1 MKETGLLCIG
11 KIVGVHGLEGNLKVY
26 SYAESLDVYEPGSQI
41 FVKPPKKIKKRY
53 IVNRAKPHKNIILL
67 SLKGVGRDEAETLV
81 DSELLIEKSNLPEL
95 EEDTYYWDDIIGLD
109 VYTTDDEYLG
119 RVDSIIATGSN
130 DVYVVKHNTRETLI
144 PALASVV
151 LSIDLDQG
159 VMRVNLPEGL

>member
-26 SYAESLDVYEPGSQI
+26 SYAESLDVYEPGAQI
-41 FVKPPKKIKKRY
+41 FVKPPKKNKKEY

-130 DVYVVKHNTRETLI
+130 DVYVVKHNTREILI

-151 LSIDLDQG
+151 LSIDLGQG

>member
-1 MKETGLLCIG
+1 MKEKGLFCIG

-26 SYAESLDVYEPGSQI
+26 SYAESLDVYEPGSRI
-41 FVKPPKKIKKRY
+41 FVRLPNKIKKKY

-67 SLKGVGRDEAETLV
+67 LLKDVGRDEAETLI
-81 DSELLIEKSNLPEL
+81 DSELLIEKSNRPEL
-95 EEDTYYWDDIIGLD
+95 EENTYYWDDIIGLD

-130 DVYVVKHNTRETLI
+130 DVYVVKHDTQETLI